1 MDSSSES
8 MSHAAVPGFDA
19 WLYSWVQHPA
29 SADYGRQQW
38 QLNWMGPLTRQ
49 TGTEF
54 LSPCLG
60 PGPTLTFMRI
70 WGVTQQ
76 MADVSILLALCFST
90 QLEKKKKKKK
100 SPNHKTSS
108 ILKQHITVFP
118 KPYWQLL
125 DIYNSFLFYQCW
137 GCNTGV
143 GGQRMGPALHRGRLD

>member
-29 SADYGRQQW
+29 RADYGRQQW

-60 PGPTLTFMRI
+60 PGPTLTSCAF
-70 WGVTQQ
+70 GEYP
-76 MADVSILLALCFST
+76 ADGRCLYLVGSLLFNSIGK
-90 QLEKKKKKKK
+90 EEEEEK